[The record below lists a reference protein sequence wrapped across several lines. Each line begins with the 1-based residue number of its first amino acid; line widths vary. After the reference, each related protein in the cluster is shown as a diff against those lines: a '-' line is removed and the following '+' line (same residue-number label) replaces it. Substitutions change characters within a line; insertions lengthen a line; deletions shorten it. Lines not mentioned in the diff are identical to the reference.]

1 MHGHRE
7 VYRVY
12 RALLSAG
19 RSYPDYNVRN
29 YIMRRVRQEFRKNAN
44 LAGPALSLAF
54 ADVRFVSYP
63 PLVPLP

>member
-54 ADVRFVSYP
+54 ADVR
-63 PLVPLP
+63 